1 MQSKK
6 FKVDLVIHKF
16 GEMIYFSQLDLVLIL
31 KRALRRA
38 GLPNYF
44 TQGFR
49 PHIKIS
55 FKGALKLGKEG
66 RLTVTFYFRE
76 KMLPKKVIS
85 KLNPKLPAGL
95 EIKKLTNN

>member
-16 GEMIYFSQLDLVLIL
+16 GEMIYFSQLDLTLIL

-38 GLPNYF
+38 DLPNYF
-44 TQGFR
+44 TEGFR

-55 FKGALKLGKEG
+55 FKDALKLGKKG
-66 RLTVTFYFRE
+66 KLKATFYFKKNLALSKIITGLNSE
-76 KMLPKKVIS
+76 LPS
-85 KLNPKLPAGL
+85 GL
-95 EIKKLTNN
+95 EVKETNE